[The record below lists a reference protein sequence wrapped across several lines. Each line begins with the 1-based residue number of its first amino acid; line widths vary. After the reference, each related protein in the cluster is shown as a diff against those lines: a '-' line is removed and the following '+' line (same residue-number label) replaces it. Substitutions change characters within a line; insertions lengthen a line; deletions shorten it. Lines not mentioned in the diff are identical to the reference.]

1 MSALMKGTRLA
12 LRLPLFVMFLV
23 ICLVSVLLIRLLD
36 LCRHRPVNRTPL
48 ARIYL
53 AGLCRLLGLRIR
65 VRGTPASSTALLVS
79 NHISWLDIAVLGGAI
94 PVRFLAKR
102 EVARWP
108 LIGWLAQDIGTLF
121 IQRGGGQSAQVREQ
135 IAQALY
141 QDQKVLIFPEGTT
154 SNGQQVLPFHGR
166 LLQAAADADRPIQAV
181 TLAYMRKGVT
191 DPVVP
196 FIGEDSFQ
204 VHLIKLLANPP
215 AQVELIFH
223 PPLLPSPA
231 ASNDQ
236 LADILHLQVA
246 RGLTELLAE
255 SVPKELQ
262 HPAPKPGGHSPG
274 WCSAHHGNNPPGSR
288 S

>member
-1 MSALMKGTRLA
+1 
-12 LRLPLFVMFLV
+12 
-23 ICLVSVLLIRLLD
+23 
-36 LCRHRPVNRTPL
+36 
-48 ARIYL
+48 
-53 AGLCRLLGLRIR
+53 
-65 VRGTPASSTALLVS
+65 
-79 NHISWLDIAVLGGAI
+79 
-94 PVRFLAKR
+94 
-102 EVARWP
+102 
-108 LIGWLAQDIGTLF
+108 
-121 IQRGGGQSAQVREQ
+121 
-135 IAQALY
+135 
-141 QDQKVLIFPEGTT
+141 
-154 SNGQQVLPFHGR
+154 NGQQVLPFHGR

-181 TLAYMRKGVT
+181 TLAYLRKGVT

-204 VHLIKLLANPP
+204 AHLIKLLANPP